1 MLDNVMV
8 GKATPLRI
16 LGSWQPGKPGKPG
29 CLFGSLVAW
38 NFFARRSKH
47 FRMARCGLGRGE
59 SFDGLTK
66 HRCGV
71 KHSDHTDLV
80 DSHVLGFG
88 SVLGALMPRRW
99 NDQLTR

>member
-38 NFFARRSKH
+38 NFSPDVLNTFERRDV
-47 FRMARCGLGRGE
+47 GLGE
-59 SFDGLTK
+59 EKVS
-66 HRCGV
+66 
-71 KHSDHTDLV
+71 TD
-80 DSHVLGFG
+80 SR
-88 SVLGALMPRRW
+88 STGAV
-99 NDQLTR
+99 